1 MEDYIKPVPPGVP
14 LTERTVFVFYLEQGQ
29 LACRAEGHCDPVD
42 IMPATEEVPFAVRYH
57 RRKEYTGP
65 LAWYGNHSVA
75 FLGVSQEW
83 VKHLLTTSPEVT
95 VCCLG
100 ETANVGWI
108 PDSSCVNWIPADEL
122 PYARQVAVAHR
133 SWSGYRAYVSKCKEK
148 V

>member
-1 MEDYIKPVPPGVP
+1 MLQPA
-14 LTERTVFVFYLEQGQ
+14 LTVGH
-29 LACRAEGHCDPVD
+29 LACQAEGHCDPVD

-65 LAWYGNHSVA
+65 LGWYGNHSVA

-108 PDSSCVNWIPADEL
+108 PADEL

-133 SWSGYRAYVSKCKEK
+133 SWSGYCAYISKRKEK